1 MKKILLS
8 AVSCALCFC
17 ASAQKYERQE
27 MKEKLAHKDLSMAVT
42 FDSYGVNADFA
53 KGDKLSPVMRDT
65 NLMLRMFIG
74 FDGRQGYLPQAGENL
89 KLPIAKNADHNKGT
103 VIFWYKATDYVPGTK
118 DTKGVKRGN
127 IGLFNIVFG
136 ENPSWGVNP
145 PDGHFYKSNKVGE
158 RQVDMRLYEY
168 ADYIYFD
175 YRNSLSR
182 ACSRIQMNMKGIK
195 QDEWCQI
202 AASWGDGKIAM
213 YLNGELKLEAAVNS
227 TYKDVAGMPVK
238 SGFVGIKSII
248 YEDVHK
254 YGVGIDDFKVYSRKL
269 SHAEIKNMYARILKD
284 KTAVAIQDYEVKL
297 HGVDTGYGD
306 KLDRLEVEYDF
317 SALPDELAQQMKK
330 SGLKIDYKLICPDGK
345 NQTGS
350 WIFKENGCRMLNNIT
365 ATGEYTLEST
375 INGKH
380 KIIAKINRPD
390 LSFAYNKLGDEDEV
404 PALWKDYRWE
414 EKGFFGRLFCGAERT
429 VTLWNRVY
437 KFGAGPLPESILVKG
452 KEIFLKAPELKIGD
466 SKIVWSAGKTS
477 NTNRTVTF
485 TGTGKAD
492 KFTVDYKTT
501 VEYDGMIKFN
511 WVINGKPVLDK
522 MSLDWQVAPEYR
534 RFLMAPRLQ
543 DPKKS
548 KFAFNTHG
556 TENMLWLV
564 SEKGGFAFTT
574 EHNANWIFDQYSPLL
589 FADRDN
595 GTCEVKM
602 IQKKVQMP
610 EAVPYE
616 VLFITTPTRPLP
628 AQNRILRRGNN
639 YPIHDAGGN
648 GGMTGVG
655 TFLPHPTDFEVRLRN
670 SRPMS
675 RSLYGLANAL
685 TEENEYVKY
694 FRKYW
699 AIPRGAVTLMPHHI
713 PLGNG
718 QYKKEYYSLLLFC
731 NKTSFQDYIINNQ
744 QTLYK
749 HPYGNRIGEIY
760 YDHCGTV
767 ECRSENHSCLFKDK
781 FGREIYP
788 NEMLSKRKLI
798 ERTVAL
804 AHRNGRTVMCH
815 GQRSYYPFQC
825 GMADYWFPGEQHTV
839 AIKRNIWCYTDE
851 VPDEIYQSE
860 YNRDILGIGVVILP
874 AIGYHENKTLA
885 YRTPGPTE
893 SMLAMLALN
902 DIESGSFY
910 ASSKVMIKFWNI
922 LEKYKVNSPETECY
936 LYNKNNGIVSSN
948 PDVRVTYYKCPDNK
962 YLLILSN
969 RTAKEQKAVID
980 VSVIG
985 KGNFELAEE
994 WTETVLNAQDGKF
1007 EITVPA
1013 RNLRIVCFPPK
1024 SFYPLK
1030 DDMND
1035 MWGSWKTNKH
1045 DTEFRHV
1052 FKGGIKESAALQ
1064 VNNKKAPG
1072 GCWVNTYPIT
1082 PGKTYTFSI
1091 MAKKNV
1097 KAGKLSLAIQAKTGT
1112 KFTGLPPVTKIV
1124 EATGEWQKITL
1135 EFKVPVSGKWSKA
1148 DSVMVT
1154 LGAGNIQESQ
1164 TVFDDFE
1171 IFEEAAKE

>member
-1 MKKILLS
+1 MKKILL
-8 AVSCALCFC
+8 CCMALFSLG
-17 ASAQKYERQE
+17 AMAQKYEQLPL
-27 MKEKLAHKDLSMAVT
+27 KQKLADKDLSMAVT

-53 KGDKLSPVMRDT
+53 KGSKLSPVMRDT

-89 KLPIAKNADHNKGT
+89 KLPIDKNADHNKGT
-103 VIFWYKATDYVPGTK
+103 VIFWYKATDYVPGSK

-145 PDGHFYKSNKVGE
+145 PDGHSYKSNKTGE

-182 ACSRIQMNMKGIK
+182 SCSRIQMNMKGIK

-227 TYKDVAGMPVK
+227 TYKDIADMPVK
-238 SGFVGIKSII
+238 SGFIGIKSII

-297 HGVDTGYGD
+297 HGVDMGRGD
-306 KLDRLEVEYDF
+306 KLDRIEAEYDF
-317 SALPDELAQQMKK
+317 SALPENLAAQMKK
-330 SGLKIDYKLICPDGK
+330 SGLKIDYKLISPDGK
-345 NQTGS
+345 NQSGS
-350 WIFKENGCRMLNNIT
+350 WIFKGNGCRMLHNIS
-365 ATGEYTLEST
+365 AAGKYTLEST

-380 KIIAKINRPD
+380 KIVASINRPD
-390 LSFAYNKLGDEDEV
+390 LSFAYNGLADEDEV

-414 EKGFFGRLFCGAERT
+414 ERGFFGRLFCGAERT

-466 SKIVWSAGKTS
+466 AKIVWSAGKTS

-492 KFTVDYKTT
+492 NFTVDYKTT

-511 WVINGKPVLDK
+511 WTVNGKPVLDK
-522 MSLDWQVAPEYR
+522 MSLDWQLAPEYR
-534 RFLMAPRLQ
+534 RFLMAPSLQ
-543 DPKKS
+543 NPKKS
-548 KFAFNTHG
+548 KFAFNSHG
-556 TENMLWLV
+556 SENMLWLV
-564 SEKGGFAFTT
+564 SEKGGFAFST

-595 GTCEVKM
+595 GTCEVKI

-628 AQNRILRRGNN
+628 VHNRILRRGNN

-648 GGMTGVG
+648 GGTTGVG
-655 TFLPHPTDFEVRLRN
+655 TFLPHPTDFAVRLRN
-670 SRPMS
+670 ARPMS

-685 TEENEYVKY
+685 TEENEYVQY

-699 AIPRGAVTLMPHHI
+699 AIPRGAVTLMPHHYPI
-713 PLGNG
+713 GNG
-718 QYKKEYYSLLLFC
+718 KYKVERHALLLFC

-760 YDHCGTV
+760 YDHCGSV
-767 ECRSENHSCLFKDK
+767 ECRSENHNCLFKDK

-839 AIKRNIWCYTDE
+839 AVKRNIWCYTDE

-874 AIGYHENKTLA
+874 AIGYHDDKKLA
-885 YRTPGPTE
+885 FRTPEPTE

-910 ASSKVMIKFWNI
+910 ASSKVMIKFWDI
-922 LEKYKVNSPETECY
+922 LEKYKVNSPETVCY

-969 RTAKEQKAVID
+969 RTKKAQNAVID

-994 WTETVLNAQDGKF
+994 WTGTVLNAKDGKF

-1013 RNLRIVCFPPK
+1013 RNLRIAAFPPK
-1024 SFYPLK
+1024 KFYPHHDPMDK
-1030 DDMND
+1030 VWN
-1035 MWGSWKTNKH
+1035 GWKTSKH
-1045 DTEFRHV
+1045 DTKFSQSLN
-1052 FKGGIKESAALQ
+1052 GGVNSSAASQ
-1064 VNNKKAPG
+1064 MTVGKNPG
-1072 GCWVNTYPIT
+1072 GCFLKNLPIT
-1082 PGKTYTFSI
+1082 PGKTYIFSV
-1091 MAKKNV
+1091 MAKKSV
-1097 KAGKLSLAIQAKTGT
+1097 ASGKISLSIQARNGAA
-1112 KFTGLPPVTKIV
+1112 FSGLPPVNSIIDADGK
-1124 EATGEWQKITL
+1124 WQKITL
-1135 EFKVPVSGKWSKA
+1135 KFTVPTKGKWGKS
-1148 DSVMVT
+1148 DGVMVT
-1154 LGAGNIQESQ
+1154 LGAGKTANCI
-1164 TVFDDFE
+1164 TVFDDFKV
-1171 IFEEAAKE
+1171 EEK